1 MAPSTIDGPY
11 HTSDNDTAEQ
21 VVLTSKGFEGRK
33 DNYMPLLVKVDEMPP
48 LGSEQASPDST
59 REASPVEGRVND
71 AASTVPQ
78 DAITPTI
85 VDLESPSVVENAG
98 SKSTSPA
105 VQAPAIPLSTAP
117 GTRLPASTRLQ
128 KMIHET
134 DKLIVCPGVYDGL
147 SARTA
152 MEVGFDGLY
161 MVREIGHNQGF
172 IC

>member
-1 MAPSTIDGPY
+1 MAPSTIDGRLY
-11 HTSDNDTAEQ
+11 TSDNDTSEQ

-33 DNYMPLLVKVDEMPP
+33 DDYMPLLVKVDEMPP
-48 LGSEQASPDST
+48 LDSEQASPDST
-59 REASPVEGRVND
+59 REASPVESRVND
-71 AASTVPQ
+71 AASTIQQ

-85 VDLESPSVVENAG
+85 VDLELPPVVENAG
-98 SKSTSPA
+98 PKSTSPA
-105 VQAPAIPLSTAP
+105 VQAPAIPLSTIP
-117 GTRLPASTRLQ
+117 GTKVPASTRLQ

-161 MVREIGHNQGF
+161 MVRKLRDIQRY